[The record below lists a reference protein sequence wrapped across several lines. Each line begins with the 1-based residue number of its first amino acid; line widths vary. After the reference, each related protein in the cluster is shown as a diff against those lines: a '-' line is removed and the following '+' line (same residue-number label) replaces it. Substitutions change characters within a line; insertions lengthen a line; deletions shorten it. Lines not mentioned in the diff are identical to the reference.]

1 MGRGDVPTR
10 GSEWFVYLEICV
22 GVIYGI
28 GWFRV
33 PQPTGFLIVLLT
45 LVNSIT

>member
-10 GSEWFVYLEICV
+10 GSEWFVYLEICL
-22 GVIYGI
+22 GVIYSL

-33 PQPTGFLIVLLT
+33 TGIGVYYTTF
-45 LVNSIT
+45 SS